1 MTDSG
6 NNGDNVPNEMS
17 RLAARVE
24 AISDRY
30 ALRIEAALD
39 ANDRAGFDK
48 LTGQAEAAKAD
59 ECRKSADFVIVQN
72 VALQSW
78 EWCG

>member
-6 NNGDNVPNEMS
+6 NDGNNVPNEMS
-17 RLAARVE
+17 RLAARVD
-24 AISDRY
+24 AITEGY
-30 ALRIEAALD
+30 AAGIDSALD
-39 ANDRAGFDK
+39 SGDRVAFDR
-48 LTGQAEAAKAD
+48 LTGEAEAAKAD

>member
-1 MTDSG
+1 MTTSENDDG
-6 NNGDNVPNEMS
+6 NVPNEMS
-17 RLAARVE
+17 RLTARID
-24 AISDRY
+24 AISERY
-30 ALRIEAALD
+30 ALGIEAALD
-39 ANDRAGFDK
+39 ANDRVAFDK
-48 LTGQAEAAKAD
+48 LTGEAEAAKAD

>member
-6 NNGDNVPNEMS
+6 NDGNNVPNEMS
-17 RLAARVE
+17 RLAARIE

-39 ANDRAGFDK
+39 ANDRVAFDR
-48 LTGQAEAAKAD
+48 LTGEAEAAKAD
-59 ECRKSADFVIVQN
+59 ECGKTATFVTVQDK
-72 VALQSW
+72 ALQSW
-78 EWCG
+78 EWVD

>member
-1 MTDSG
+1 MTESD
-6 NNGDNVPNEMS
+6 NDEANVPNEMS
-17 RLAARVE
+17 RLAARVD
-24 AISDRY
+24 AISDRH
-30 ALRIEAALD
+30 ALGIEAALD
-39 ANDRAGFDK
+39 ANDRVAFDK